1 MNNRIEMGSVARASI
16 LLSILI
22 ALSGMA
28 AIVLADN
35 PDLCPPNRFSG
46 NVTLN
51 DAPAPAGT
59 VINAFIDG
67 DPRGSTVVGSP
78 GEYEYLTV
86 MGSTLDD
93 GKNVTFTVCG
103 ANAEPNGT
111 WIAWGEQGV
120 QMLDLS
126 AEDYEAPAVT
136 DPNANPPAIAA
147 NGAQLSQLNVTV
159 TDNCAVGTVTVDLSA
174 IGGSDAQVME
184 CTGGD
189 VYSTTTNAS
198 VGTADGTYYLQV
210 NASDIAG
217 NYDDCVDIVLEI
229 APVLPKTGDIDGDGD
244 VDFDDAWYLAMHTI
258 YGGFGYDLHA
268 DGDVNSSGDVDFD
281 DAWYLAMHTIYGEL
295 FPLYPPPE

>member
-86 MGSTLDD
+86 MGSTSDG

-136 DPNANPPAIAA
+136 DPNANPSAIAA

-159 TDNCAVGTVTVDLSA
+159 TDNCAVGTVTVNLSA

-189 VYSTTTNAS
+189 VYSTITNAS
-198 VGTADGTYYLQV
+198 VDTPIDDYCLQV
-210 NASDIAG
+210 NASDIVG
-217 NYDDCVDIVLEI
+217 NYNDSVCIVLSI
-229 APVLPKTGDIDGDGD
+229 TPIGGDWRDEWMGPDSDGDPGSE
-244 VDFDDAWYLAMHTI
+244 VTTAELMDAVYHWITDTPVRGHILSTTDLMELVAAWLE
-258 YGGFGYDLHA
+258 GGAL
-268 DGDVNSSGDVDFD
+268 
-281 DAWYLAMHTIYGEL
+281 
-295 FPLYPPPE
+295 